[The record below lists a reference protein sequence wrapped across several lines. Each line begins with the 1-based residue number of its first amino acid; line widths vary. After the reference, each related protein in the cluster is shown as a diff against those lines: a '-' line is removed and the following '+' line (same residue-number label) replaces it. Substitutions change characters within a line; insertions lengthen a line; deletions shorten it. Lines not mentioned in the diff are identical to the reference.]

1 MHKESGQSEASAGQA
16 QPAEKNEEEI
26 QPMELVKRLFRCM
39 RAIPWV
45 TFGAISTG
53 CGVALLYF
61 YFRSIDFIPADI
73 PSILSASLFVAM
85 LAFAFYMWVVLSL
98 IAPLWG
104 YVATGLQ
111 GRGLGDKSTGS
122 PTTASGLWALQFIG
136 VGGFLSFLG
145 YQLDRDCKPGAE
157 YFLIPGGV
165 LALIGLVGWVIHEVK
180 SAGERPVWWSRLHHV
195 AWVCLLSALPFA
207 ALWLYLIPN
216 RGTDWLHLG
225 VFFGTWL
232 LVVAGSSILFHR
244 IPVWASALTV
254 LFVAP
259 LLAISIP
266 VLQRSPNLLPT
277 HVAELAGIR
286 SKKTDEL
293 RVPKSTCDLIQN
305 ALGSAQAVSPLICG
319 ENEWGTV
326 HAQVLSN
333 LGDRWF
339 IELSLAGPAVQGNNG
354 VLRLS
359 IPGDGVQKVR
369 RIAAPPA
376 SCRF

>member
-1 MHKESGQSEASAGQA
+1 MHKESEQGEANAGQA
-16 QPAEKNEEEI
+16 QSAEKDGKPI
-26 QPMELVKRLFRCM
+26 QLMDLVRRLFRCM

-61 YFRSIDFIPADI
+61 YFRSIDFVPADI

-104 YVATGLQ
+104 YVETGLHGQ
-111 GRGLGDKSTGS
+111 VLEKSAGS
-122 PTTASGLWALQFIG
+122 QFSLSGLWALQFMG
-136 VGGFLSFLG
+136 VGGFLIFLG
-145 YQLDRDCKPGAE
+145 YLLWRDCKPEAP
-157 YFLIPGGV
+157 YFLILGGALV
-165 LALIGLVGWVIHEVK
+165 LMGLVGWVVHEVK
-180 SAGERPVWWSRLHHV
+180 SAGEGAVWWMRLHHV
-195 AWVCLLSALPFA
+195 AWVCLLSALPFFT
-207 ALWLYLIPN
+207 LWLYLIPN
-216 RGTDWLHLG
+216 RGTEWLHLG
-225 VFFGTWL
+225 VFFVTWL
-232 LVVAGSSILFHR
+232 LVVAGSSIFLHK
-244 IPVWASALTV
+244 IPVWASALIAV
-254 LFVAP
+254 CAMP
-259 LLAISIP
+259 LLTISIP
-266 VLQRSPNLLPT
+266 VLQGNPSLLPT
-277 HVAELAGIR
+277 LVAELAGIR

-305 ALGSAQAVSPLICG
+305 ALGSAQAVNPLTCG
-319 ENEWGTV
+319 EGEWGTV

-339 IELSLAGPAVQGNNG
+339 IELSLAGAAAQGSNG

-376 SCRF
+376 SCRS